1 MDMNQLLYN
10 HQAALIEAESA
21 DTAES
26 RDASDDRVGQHGA
39 RITAYRRDNNLS
51 ETGWPKDE
59 RVEERPASGD
69 DT

>member
-26 RDASDDRVGQHGA
+26 RELSDQRVGHHGA
-39 RITAYRRDNNLS
+39 RITAFRRANNLS

-59 RVEERPASGD
+59 RGDEQLDNSG
-69 DT
+69 T